1 MSKQVVMPSREIVPG
16 LVDSLKAARE
26 KSGLSQYQAAE
37 AAGVHQV
44 SIAKYETGKAT
55 PTLPVL
61 YKLADAYGVTVCD
74 LLPEGDQPR
83 IAEKPKKGR
92 GKK

>member
-1 MSKQVVMPSREIVPG
+1 MPSREIVPG

-26 KSGLSQYQAAE
+26 KSGLSQYQAAD

-55 PTLPVL
+55 PTLPIL
-61 YKLADAYGVTVCD
+61 YKLADAYGVAVCD
-74 LLPEGDQPR
+74 LLPEGDRPP
-83 IAEKPKKGR
+83 AAAKSKKTP